1 MNKILSIILSLTMLT
16 AVGCSK
22 KDSSTSQSD
31 TSAAGPL
38 KASQLNYKETDLDLP
53 EDFSSTLGVSW
64 HSGLRLY
71 YTDNESQAAIQL
83 YDDSFAPTEKVT
95 LAEPQDDRTPY
106 ISDRIP
112 AMLPDGGIAILYTYA
127 VWEGDYSDMEAY
139 FSGAAVSFRICRF
152 DAEGKLTADFEADGI
167 SEFYTLGDTYIE
179 SMTAYGDSYIIR
191 HRDGYALIGADG
203 SLLDSVVDSER
214 YSFTACADGSFI
226 AAGWETW
233 GYMDGTTLKF
243 PDQER
248 EYGKWLSLSGS
259 VYPGAGDYKAFLWL
273 SGGIF
278 GLRYDDTLIQ
288 LMGTS
293 ESNVYPGI
301 ILSLT
306 YAGEGK
312 FALLSM
318 DQTTGTGM
326 LFMLLTV
333 RPEDYVDDRTPVTVG
348 CINWDNNADETV
360 AMYNKQ
366 SDLYIADIKK
376 YETMDDLKLDVLSGD
391 QPDLVCYHDSSTMY
405 KYTNLGAFADI
416 YTLMDSRDG
425 LSRDDI
431 VPNVLKAYEYKGG
444 LYGLPVAFNY
454 ELWIANSDVISRDYS
469 LWTVSDFL
477 SIAENMPEGMYLGS
491 RNSSFTDRKVAWYN
505 FFDLL
510 MYNYVDFD
518 SYTCDFSSPEFLQVL
533 DLLGSFEVNEPY
545 DWDNADDETSTQYFL
560 EANRALSEQ
569 TALIGYAWL
578 HRFLSF
584 AETPGQ
590 YNLLEHDN
598 YTYLIPPSNDGRGR
612 IMTGNCMCYSILSN
626 AKNADG
632 AWDYFC
638 YIMGERYQ
646 TSYLQTGDTFTSN
659 KAGYDKKLNK
669 FMEDSR
675 YMVYYRNGGT
685 GVAPDEFELVDG
697 ELVYTGDTAE
707 KFGHPLDESNKE
719 YILSVLDSC
728 DVLMDS
734 DDTIQ
739 SIANEEVEKYLAG
752 EQTAQQCA
760 EMLQNRISLYLG
772 EIS

>member
-1 MNKILSIILSLTMLT
+1 
-16 AVGCSK
+16 
-22 KDSSTSQSD
+22 
-31 TSAAGPL
+31 
-38 KASQLNYKETDLDLP
+38 
-53 EDFSSTLGVSW
+53 
-64 HSGLRLY
+64 
-71 YTDNESQAAIQL
+71 
-83 YDDSFAPTEKVT
+83 
-95 LAEPQDDRTPY
+95 
-106 ISDRIP
+106 
-112 AMLPDGGIAILYTYA
+112 
-127 VWEGDYSDMEAY
+127 
-139 FSGAAVSFRICRF
+139 
-152 DAEGKLTADFEADGI
+152 
-167 SEFYTLGDTYIE
+167 
-179 SMTAYGDSYIIR
+179 
-191 HRDGYALIGADG
+191 
-203 SLLDSVVDSER
+203 
-214 YSFTACADGSFI
+214 
-226 AAGWETW
+226 
-233 GYMDGTTLKF
+233 
-243 PDQER
+243 
-248 EYGKWLSLSGS
+248 
-259 VYPGAGDYKAFLWL
+259 
-273 SGGIF
+273 
-278 GLRYDDTLIQ
+278 
-288 LMGTS
+288 
-293 ESNVYPGI
+293 
-301 ILSLT
+301 
-306 YAGEGK
+306 
-312 FALLSM
+312 
-318 DQTTGTGM
+318 
-326 LFMLLTV
+326 
-333 RPEDYVDDRTPVTVG
+333 
-348 CINWDNNADETV
+348 
-360 AMYNKQ
+360 
-366 SDLYIADIKK
+366 
-376 YETMDDLKLDVLSGD
+376 
-391 QPDLVCYHDSSTMY
+391 Y

-425 LSRDDI
+425 LSRGDI

-469 LWTVSDFL
+469 LWSVSDFL
-477 SIAENMPEGMYLGS
+477 SFAENMPEGMYLGS

-505 FFDLL
+505 FFNLL

-533 DLLGSFEVNEPY
+533 ELLSSFELNEPY
-545 DWDNADDETSTQYFL
+545 DWENADDETSTQYFL
-560 EANRALSEQ
+560 EANRALSEK
-569 TALIGYAWL
+569 TALIGYSWL

-646 TSYLQTGDTFTSN
+646 TSYLQTSDTFTSN

-685 GVAPDEFELVDG
+685 GVDPDSFELVDG

-707 KFGHPLDESNKE
+707 KFGHPLDEANKE
-719 YILSVLDSC
+719 YILNVLDSC

-752 EQTAQQCA
+752 EQTAEQCA
-760 EMLQNRISLYLG
+760 EMLQNRVSLYLG